1 MPSFSC
7 CLSSC
12 PGEMFLGSGRR
23 NLLIS
28 LLVLVAPLP
37 GSLLHS
43 LFDSTLANHFHLHLG
58 GFRSN
63 HGLLE
68 DMQIRRRYNNLVR
81 TEGIELRRS
90 MFDIETG
97 WISPSTLRQPRQ
109 SRSRQSDDFVVF
121 AIAVALVMVVVA
133 VGGAVSTR

>member
-1 MPSFSC
+1 
-7 CLSSC
+7 SSRTRC
-12 PGEMFLGSGRR
+12 PPFPAAFFTALLAAFLQS
-23 NLLIS
+23 
-28 LLVLVAPLP
+28 
-37 GSLLHS
+37 
-43 LFDSTLANHFHLHLG
+43 FHLHLG
-58 GFRSN
+58 DFRSN

-68 DMQIRRRYNNLVR
+68 DMQTRKRCNNLVR

-109 SRSRQSDDFVVF
+109 PRPRRSDDFIVL